1 MSKHLRLKKLIN
13 WTVQGPIV
21 TRLMVHFL
29 AYNTATL
36 FLLLVVYGV
45 KSSLAVI
52 SDSPASAEPVTFWQ
66 QASPVLICMLV
77 MMPFMV
83 WDLMQLTNRIA
94 GPLYRFESLLKEFAK
109 TGKLKPAVLRQG
121 DLLTDYQ
128 NQFNEFVAAM
138 QVRYPEL
145 RPETPSSTSASEPPS
160 ANETEGTV
168 AFRKTV

>member
-1 MSKHLRLKKLIN
+1 MAKHLRLKKLIN
-13 WTVQGPIV
+13 WTIQGPIV

-45 KSSLAVI
+45 KSSLAAI
-52 SDSPASAEPVTFWQ
+52 TDSPASTEPVTFWQ
-66 QASPVLICMLV
+66 QASPVVICMLV

-94 GPLYRFESLLKEFAK
+94 GPLYRFECLLKEFGK
-109 TGKLKPAVLRQG
+109 TGKLRPAILRQG

-138 QVRYPEL
+138 HVMYPEL
-145 RPETPSSTSASEPPS
+145 RPGISSPAVESASK
-160 ANETEGTV
+160 NDTTGTV

>member
-45 KSSLAVI
+45 KSSLDVI
-52 SDSPASAEPVTFWQ
+52 SDSPSRMESATFWQ
-66 QASPVLICMLV
+66 QASPVVICVLV

-94 GPLYRFESLLKEFAK
+94 GPLYRFESLLKDFAK
-109 TGKLKPAVLRQG
+109 TGKLKAAVLRDG
-121 DLLTDYQ
+121 DLLTNYQ
-128 NQFNEFVAAM
+128 IQFNEFVAAM
-138 QVRYPEL
+138 HVRYPEL
-145 RPETPSSTSASEPPS
+145 RPATQPAKADSVSK
-160 ANETEGTV
+160 NETEETV

>member
-1 MSKHLRLKKLIN
+1 MAKHLRLKKLIN

-29 AYNTATL
+29 AYNAATL

-52 SDSPASAEPVTFWQ
+52 ADSPASTEPITFWQ

-83 WDLMQLTNRIA
+83 WDLMKLTNRIA
-94 GPLYRFESLLKEFAK
+94 GPLYRFESLLKEFGT
-109 TGKLKPAVLRQG
+109 TGKLKPAILREG

-128 NQFNEFVAAM
+128 NQFNEFVTAM
-138 QVRYPEL
+138 HVKYPEL
-145 RPETPSSTSASEPPS
+145 RPGVSSTTAESASTNDV
-160 ANETEGTV
+160 AGTV

>member
-1 MSKHLRLKKLIN
+1 MAKHWRLKKIIN

-29 AYNTATL
+29 AYNVATL

-52 SDSPASAEPVTFWQ
+52 ADGPVNATPATFWQ
-66 QASPVLICMLV
+66 QASPVIVCMLV

-83 WDLMQLTNRIA
+83 WDLMKLTNRIA
-94 GPLYRFESLLKEFAK
+94 GPLYRFEKLLKEFK
-109 TGKLKPAVLRQG
+109 QTGKLRPAVLRQG

-128 NQFNEFVAAM
+128 HEFNDFVASLHTLLP
-138 QVRYPEL
+138 QTRPEKAPKSNA
-145 RPETPSSTSASEPPS
+145 PETPEDSAE
-160 ANETEGTV
+160 TV
-168 AFRKTV
+168 AFRKSV

>member
-21 TRLMVHFL
+21 VRLMVHFL

-52 SDSPASAEPVTFWQ
+52 ADSPARTEPITFWQ
-66 QASPVLICMLV
+66 QASPVVICMLV
-77 MMPFMV
+77 MMPFMI

-94 GPLYRFESLLKEFAK
+94 GPLYRFESLLKEFRK
-109 TGKLKPAVLRQG
+109 TGKLKHAVLRQG

-138 QVRYPEL
+138 HVMYPEL
-145 RPETPSSTSASEPPS
+145 RPGASATAAESASNS
-160 ANETEGTV
+160 IDAAGTV